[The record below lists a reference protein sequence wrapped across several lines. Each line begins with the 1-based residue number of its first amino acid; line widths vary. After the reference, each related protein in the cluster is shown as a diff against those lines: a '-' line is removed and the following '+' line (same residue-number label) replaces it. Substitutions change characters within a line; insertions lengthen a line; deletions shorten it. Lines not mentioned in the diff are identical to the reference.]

1 MPFFVV
7 ITSAITLGRY
17 DFLLLLQIRLE
28 HLQLVK
34 RSILRQVQ
42 FETVRR
48 SLMHCKLH
56 CSKKQLQALGFYP
69 LNDLRVEEG
78 HGAALL
84 DRVGQFSA
92 DRWALTSA
100 DPRIP

>member
-1 MPFFVV
+1 MPIFVV

-17 DFLLLLQIRLE
+17 DFLLLLQVRLK

-56 CSKKQLQALGFYP
+56 CQKKQLQTLVFYP
-69 LNDLRVEEG
+69 LNDLRVKER
-78 HGAALL
+78 HVVSQSKRQSYQRL
-84 DRVGQFSA
+84 
-92 DRWALTSA
+92 
-100 DPRIP
+100 